1 MKKYYLH
8 NNVIAR
14 YDAIYLRIM
23 IIACL
28 IGLFSCKDLDE
39 MNINPNGVDPAK
51 GDVSLLINT
60 VIVSSGATARDLG
73 FGDIAGVMQHT
84 QKDGWAGGHNS
95 YDWNTRDWSYDVLRN
110 AEEMLRKAEEADN
123 DFYAGV
129 AKLFMAYN
137 YGMITDL
144 WGDAPFSEALQGNT
158 GNKKP
163 KFDQQRDIYLG
174 VLAYLEEA
182 NTLLSKNQNDYAINM
197 SQDVL
202 YGGNVAKWQKF
213 ANSLALR
220 YYLRISEKEPA
231 ISENGIRKILSNPTL
246 YPLILDAAD
255 DAAFVYPGV
264 NSGTAW
270 PTNLVYNAD
279 LTNWRRYKMCSTLVE
294 PMRAMN
300 DPRIAVW
307 ANKVEIPLVLD
318 TNREPNFDQIIDGKR
333 VIGQGVADEFL
344 AVFEAPLCY
353 NDDYVGYPPS
363 WSEIMYAY
371 NLLDI
376 TQAEQAPYH
385 PHVSHISDL
394 YQKATDPLLKARI
407 VSAAEIH
414 FSLAE
419 IALKGWGG
427 NAEEHY
433 YAGIKASFE
442 VWGVSEGYNAYIA
455 TPGVVFNN
463 TLTQIMEQKWI
474 ASWSA
479 ATEAWFDWR
488 RTGFPALQPGKKN
501 VKRDAI
507 PLRFYYGDNE
517 LNYNSD
523 NVKEAIER
531 LQLTNFSIEEEGKN
545 SAWSKMWLLQDTNKP
560 W

>member
-1 MKKYYLH
+1 MKKYFSI
-8 NNVIAR
+8 VIT
-14 YDAIYLRIM
+14 
-23 IIACL
+23 CL
-28 IGLFSCKDLDE
+28 FFFSCKDLDE

-60 VIVSSGATARDLG
+60 VIVSSGTTTLNLG
-73 FGDIAGVMQHT
+73 FGDLAGVMQHT
-84 QKDGWAGGHNS
+84 QKDGWAGGHNA

-110 AEEMLRKAEEADN
+110 ADEMLRKAEEANN

-144 WGDAPFSEALQGNT
+144 WGDAPFLEALQGNI

-163 KFDQQRDIYLG
+163 KFDLQKDIYSG
-174 VLAYLEEA
+174 VLTYLEEA

-231 ISENGIRKILSNPTL
+231 IAENGIRKILSNPAI
-246 YPLILDAAD
+246 YPLVLDAAD

-300 DPRIAVW
+300 DPRLPVW
-307 ANKVEIPLVLD
+307 ASKVDIPLVLD
-318 TNREPNFDQIIDGKR
+318 TSREPGFDQIIDGKR

-344 AVFEAPLCY
+344 AVFGEPLCY

-371 NLLDI
+371 NLVDI
-376 TQAEQAPYH
+376 TQVEQAPLH
-385 PHVSHISDL
+385 PHVSHISTL
-394 YQKATDPLLKARI
+394 YQKASDPLLKAI
-407 VSAAEIH
+407 MLSAAEIH

-433 YAGIKASFE
+433 YAGIKASFD
-442 VWGVSEGYNAYIA
+442 VWGVSDGYNAYIA

-474 ASWSA
+474 AAWSA
-479 ATEAWFDWR
+479 ASEAWFDWR
-488 RTGFPALQPGKKN
+488 RTGLPALQPGKKN
-501 VKRDAI
+501 VKREAI

-523 NVKEAIER
+523 NVREAIER
-531 LQLTNFSIEEEGKN
+531 LQMTNFSIEEEGKN
-545 SAWSKMWLLQDTNKP
+545 SAWSKMWLLQDTGKP